1 VESHLEP
8 TFPQT
13 IGRCIYCGTD
23 ADPLS
28 DEHIIPSALN
38 GEWVLNAASC
48 QRCAD
53 VTSHIELRLL
63 RGEFLPIRAKLALRT
78 RRPKQRPSS
87 YSFKYERA
95 GQVWV
100 VDLPIEKHPG
110 AIALPVFGIPGH
122 LDKECPDRTSLDTI
136 RIALLRP
143 GKEEFRGVSELLG
156 AEHFTTKWPDEELF
170 ARFIGKI
177 AYGFA
182 VGCVGLNA
190 IETAYILPAVMGVDA
205 GIGTWVGC
213 PVKYYNIDAEGFHAI
228 TLERVGNELRAY
240 VRLFAQFG
248 APEYV
253 AIIGTLGSRV

>member
-1 VESHLEP
+1 VEVHLEP
-8 TFPQT
+8 AFPQT

-23 ADPLS
+23 DNRLS

-48 QRCAD
+48 QKCAD

-63 RGEFLPIRAKLALRT
+63 RGELLPIRAKLALRT
-78 RRPKQRPSS
+78 RRPEQRPSS

-95 GQVWV
+95 GQVLV
-100 VDLPIEKHPG
+100 VDLPIEEHPG
-110 AIALPVFGIPGH
+110 AFALPVFGLPGH
-122 LDKECPDRTSLDTI
+122 LDEVCPGRTNLSTI
-136 RIALLRP
+136 RIALIRP
-143 GKEEFRGVSELLG
+143 GEEEFRTVSDLLG
-156 AEHFTTKWPDEELF
+156 AERFTTKWPDEELF

-190 IETAYILPAVMGVDA
+190 IETAYILPAVMGTGA
-205 GIGTWVGC
+205 NIGTWVGC
-213 PVKYYNIDAEGFHAI
+213 PVEYKNTDTEGFHAI
-228 TLERVGNELRAY
+228 TLECVGNELRVY

-248 APEYV
+248 TPEYV
-253 AIIGTLGSRV
+253 AIIGTVGSGV